1 LGASA
6 AGLKARVDDD
16 LSGPD
21 IMDGIVMT
29 PEVERALDGKPPTPV
44 AAVAAP
50 ASAPALAPVPS
61 TADGSQA
68 VALDPEPSTPE
79 PSAQLEA
86 SGASTETD
94 AAAAAAPAAFAPEGS
109 TGGAATRPR
118 DHEDV
123 SPNKIPLKKP
133 SVVKHSVSD
142 PTKQHLTFDAA
153 AAPAAAAAAA
163 AAAE

>member
-1 LGASA
+1 MGASA

-44 AAVAAP
+44 AAVASP

-79 PSAQLEA
+79 PSAPLEA
-86 SGASTETD
+86 PGASTEPEGATD
-94 AAAAAAPAAFAPEGS
+94 AAAAAVPAMQEGS
-109 TGGAATRPR
+109 TGGPLSPTRPAVPPR
-118 DHEDV
+118 AR
-123 SPNKIPLKKP
+123 SPEATTPNPHALKISRGGDGDQAAL
-133 SVVKHSVSD
+133 D
-142 PTKQHLTFDAA
+142 GAFDAV
-153 AAPAAAAAAA
+153 
-163 AAAE
+163 E

>member
-1 LGASA
+1 
-6 AGLKARVDDD
+6 
-16 LSGPD
+16 
-21 IMDGIVMT
+21 MDGIVWT

-44 AAVAAP
+44 AAVASP

-79 PSAQLEA
+79 PSAPLEA
-86 SGASTETD
+86 PGASTEPEGATD

-118 DHEDV
+118 DHENE
-123 SPNKIPLKKP
+123 SPNKGLLKKP
-133 SVVKHSVSD
+133 SVVKHSDSD
-142 PTKQHLTFDAA
+142 PTAQNLTFAA
-153 AAPAAAAAAA
+153 AAPAAAAAA
-163 AAAE
+163 E